1 MAKENVAG
9 ASEVLEALT
18 SILRKEEDAKPG
30 EVLRAAELLGKRY
43 GLFSEGASAAV
54 EAPQIIVDVPKG
66 KDGGHA
72 R

>member
-1 MAKENVAG
+1 MARRKVAD

-18 SILRKEEDAKPG
+18 SILRKEEEAKPG

-43 GLFSEGASAAV
+43 GLFGEKEGTTQD
-54 EAPQIIVDVPKG
+54 APQIYVDVPRNEKS
-66 KDGGHA
+66 